1 VENGGP
7 AHSVARATQSP
18 KGVVLGP
25 KDLTGRPSAAPAEK
39 PGAERSSV
47 HHLRRRPHAKVLVVG
62 GGING
67 VGTFRDLALQ
77 GVDVALVERGDYC
90 QGASGA
96 SSHMIHGGIRYL
108 ENGEFRLV
116 QESVVERN
124 RLLRIAPHY
133 VKPLQ
138 TTIPIFSTFSGVLSA
153 PLRFL
158 THKQQGKPKE
168 RGAFLIKLGL
178 SLYDS
183 FSRDGGTVPRHQ
195 FRSGQ
200 RARAELPALRPDVK
214 YTATYFD
221 ASVHNPERLT
231 LDVLQDGEK
240 AGRAA
245 VGEGNAQGYTAR
257 ASNYVSLQSMTGK
270 PNPGTGKGSTVR
282 LRDELTGE
290 EFDFTADVIVNTTG
304 AWVDL
309 TNEAMGTASTF
320 MGGTKGSH
328 IVLDNAALLEACR
341 GREIFFE
348 HTDGRIVLIY
358 PMGDR
363 VLVGTTD
370 VDADMAQDAVCTDE
384 EIEYFFDLVG
394 HVFPDIAVTRGQIVY
409 TFSGVR
415 PLPRHDATQPGFVS
429 RDYRIER
436 REPGQHGN
444 GKGAVVLSLV
454 GGKWTTF
461 RALAEHMTNDVLA
474 EIGMDRKVSTAQ
486 LPIGGGAGFPADEPG
501 VQKWIKA
508 HMASG
513 RDADRTAVLLTRYGT
528 RAETV
533 MEYLDAGP
541 DRLLHSTRELSV
553 RELEFMAANEQV
565 GHLVDVLIRRTSLAF
580 RGLVTGELLNE
591 VADVLAVPLGW
602 NAAVR
607 AAEIKHAQDVLQR
620 FHRVET
626 HSLVA

>member
-1 VENGGP
+1 LGLKDSSGHP
-7 AHSVARATQSP
+7 FASDAAGAAARDSVARLRQ
-18 KGVVLGP
+18 
-25 KDLTGRPSAAPAEK
+25 RPSA
-39 PGAERSSV
+39 R
-47 HHLRRRPHAKVLVVG
+47 VLIVG

-116 QESVVERN
+116 RESVVERN

-183 FSRDGGTVPRHQ
+183 FSRGGGSVPRHQ
-195 FRSGQ
+195 FRG
-200 RARAELPALRPDVK
+200 RGKALAELPMLHPGVK

-240 AGRAA
+240 AGAA
-245 VGEGNAQGYTAR
+245 NPAGSAR
-257 ASNYVSLQSMTGK
+257 ASNYLSLVSVKAQSAGS
-270 PNPGTGKGSTVR
+270 STVE
-282 LRDELTGE
+282 LRDELTGDV
-290 EFDFTADVIVNTTG
+290 FDFTADIIVNTTG

-309 TNEAMGTASTF
+309 TNQAMGAASAF

-328 IVLDNAALLEACR
+328 IVLDHPGLLAACG

-370 VDADMAQDAVCTDE
+370 VDADMAADAVCTEAEVD
-384 EIEYFFDLVG
+384 YFFDLIG
-394 HVFPDIAVTRGQIVY
+394 HVFPDIAVSREQIVY

-436 REPGQHGN
+436 RAPEAGGS
-444 GKGAVVLSLV
+444 GAVVLSLV

-461 RALAEHMTNDVLA
+461 RALAEHLSNDVLA
-474 EIGMDRKVSTAQ
+474 ELGMERKVSTAK
-486 LPIGGGAGFPADEPG
+486 LAIGGGAGFPDSETG
-501 VQKWIKA
+501 VQHWIKT
-508 HMASG
+508 HMNGS
-513 RDADRTAVLLTRYGT
+513 RDADRTAGLLTRYGT
-528 RAETV
+528 RAQDV
-533 MEYLDAGP
+533 IRYLDGGP
-541 DRLLHSTRELSV
+541 DRLLRSTRELST
-553 RELEFMAANEQV
+553 RELEFMAATEQV

-591 VADVLAVPLGW
+591 VADILAEPLGW
-602 NAAVR
+602 DASER
-607 AAEIKHAQDVLQR
+607 AAEIDHAQEVLKR
-620 FHRVET
+620 YHGVEV

>member
-1 VENGGP
+1 
-7 AHSVARATQSP
+7 
-18 KGVVLGP
+18 LGL
-25 KDLTGRPSAAPAEK
+25 KDPSGHTNSAAAA
-39 PGAERSSV
+39 GAERESV
-47 HHLRRRPHAKVLVVG
+47 SRLRQRPNARVLIIG

-116 QESVVERN
+116 RESVVERN

-138 TTIPIFSTFSGVLSA
+138 TTIPIFSTFSGVLAA

-183 FSRDGGTVPRHQ
+183 FSRDGGSVPRHQ
-195 FRSGQ
+195 FRTRQ
-200 RARAELPALRPDVK
+200 KTLAELPMLHPGVK

-240 AGRAA
+240 AG
-245 VGEGNAQGYTAR
+245 GR
-257 ASNYVSLQSMTGK
+257 ASNYLSLMSVS
-270 PNPGTGKGSTVR
+270 PNADGSSTAV
-282 LRDELTGE
+282 LRDQLTGE
-290 EFDFTADVIVNTTG
+290 EFGFTADVIVNTTG
-304 AWVDL
+304 AWVDF
-309 TNEAMGTASTF
+309 TNQAMGAPTTF

-328 IVLDNAALLEACR
+328 IVLDHPGLLAACD

-370 VDADMAQDAVCTDE
+370 VDADMSEDAVCTDG
-384 EIEYFFDLVG
+384 EIDYFFDLIG
-394 HVFPDIAVTRGQIVY
+394 HVFPDITVDRGQIVY

-436 REPGQHGN
+436 RAEAGPQEG
-444 GKGAVVLSLV
+444 GAVVLSLV

-461 RALAEHMTNDVLA
+461 RALAEHLADDVLA
-474 EIGMDRKVSTAQ
+474 ELAMERKISTAK
-486 LPIGGGAGFPADEPG
+486 LAIGGGAGFPDSEAG
-501 VQKWIKA
+501 IQRWIKA
-508 HMASG
+508 HMSPT
-513 RDADRTAVLLTRYGT
+513 RDADRTAGLLTRYGT
-528 RAETV
+528 RAGEV
-533 MEYLDAGP
+533 ISYLDAGH
-541 DRLLHSTRELSV
+541 DRLLRSTRELSV
-553 RELEFMAANEQV
+553 RELQFMAAHEQV

-591 VADVLAVPLGW
+591 VAEALAERLGW
-602 NAAVR
+602 DAAGV
-607 AAEIKHAQDVLQR
+607 AAEIHHAQEVLKR
-620 FHRVET
+620 YHGVEV

>member
-1 VENGGP
+1 MG
-7 AHSVARATQSP
+7 ATEP
-18 KGVVLGP
+18 TVH
-25 KDLTGRPSAAPAEK
+25 PSAPRQTAEAPK
-39 PGAERSSV
+39 PGAERSPV
-47 HHLRRRPHAKVLVVG
+47 RNLKRRPHAKVLVVG

-116 QESVVERN
+116 RESVVERN

-138 TTIPIFSTFSGVLSA
+138 TTIPIFSTFSGVLAA

-183 FSRDGGTVPRHQ
+183 FSRAGGTVPRHR
-195 FRSGQ
+195 FLDHK
-200 RARAELPALRPDVK
+200 RALAELPALRPDVK

-231 LDVLQDGEK
+231 LDVLQDGEL
-240 AGRAA
+240 AGRTGAA
-245 VGEGNAQGYTAR
+245 PGQGDTAR
-257 ASNYVSLQSMTGK
+257 ASNYVSLQSMTPR
-270 PNPGTGKGSTVR
+270 PNPGTGRGSTVR

-309 TNEAMGTASTF
+309 TNQAMGSASSF

-328 IVLDNAALLEACR
+328 IVLDNPALLEACR

-370 VDADMAQDAVCTDE
+370 VDADMAEDAVCTDE
-384 EIEYFFDLVG
+384 EISYFFDLIG
-394 HVFPDIAVTRGQIVY
+394 HVFPAVPVTREQIVY

-436 REPGQHGN
+436 RGPAAGGT
-444 GKGAVVLSLV
+444 GAVVLSLV

-461 RALAEHMTNDVLA
+461 RALAEHLADDVLA
-474 EIGMDRKVSTAQ
+474 VLGKERQVSTAQ
-486 LPIGGGAGFPADEPG
+486 LPIGGGAGFPADEAG
-501 VQKWIKA
+501 VQQWIKA
-508 HMASG
+508 HMAPG
-513 RDADRTAVLLTRYGT
+513 RDADRTAGLLTRYGT
-528 RAETV
+528 RAEAV
-533 MEYLDAGP
+533 MEYLDAGE
-541 DRLLHSTRELSV
+541 DRPLHSTRELSV

-591 VADVLAVPLGW
+591 VAEVLAVPLGW
-602 NAAVR
+602 DAAAR
-607 AAEIKHAQDVLQR
+607 KAEILHAQDVLKR

-626 HSLVA
+626 PSLVA

>member
-1 VENGGP
+1 MNPVQP
-7 AHSVARATQSP
+7 AGTP
-18 KGVVLGP
+18 
-25 KDLTGRPSAAPAEK
+25 AP
-39 PGAERSSV
+39 ERDTV
-47 HHLRRRPHAKVLVVG
+47 HNLRMRPHAKVLVVG

-116 QESVVERN
+116 RESVVERN

-138 TTIPIFSTFSGVLSA
+138 TTIPIFSTFSGVLAA

-178 SLYDS
+178 GLYDS

-195 FRSGQ
+195 FRG
-200 RARAELPALRPDVK
+200 RKEALAELPDLRPDVK
-214 YTATYFD
+214 YAATYFD

-240 AGRAA
+240 AGRTGA
-245 VGEGNAQGYTAR
+245 VAGQGDTAR
-257 ASNYVSLQSMTGK
+257 ASNYVSLQSLTDQ
-270 PNPGTGKGSTVR
+270 PNPGTGRGGTVR
-282 LRDELTGE
+282 LRDELTGQ
-290 EFDFTADVIVNTTG
+290 EFDFTADIIVNTTG

-309 TNEAMGTASTF
+309 TNAAMGSTSSF

-328 IVLDNAALLEACR
+328 IVLDNPALLAACR

-348 HTDGRIVLIY
+348 HSDGRIVLIY

-370 VDADMAQDAVCTDE
+370 VDADMSQDAVCTDE
-384 EIEYFFDLVG
+384 EIAYFFDLVG
-394 HVFPDIAVTRGQIVY
+394 HVFPNIAVTREQIVY

-436 REPGQHGN
+436 RGPAPDGS
-444 GKGAVVLSLV
+444 GAVVLSLV

-461 RALAEHMTNDVLA
+461 RALAEHLSGDVLA
-474 EIGMDRKVSTAQ
+474 ELGAARKVSTAQ
-486 LPIGGGAGFPADEPG
+486 LPIGGGAGFPGDEAG

-508 HMASG
+508 HMAPG
-513 RDADRTAVLLTRYGT
+513 RDADRTAGLLTRYGT
-528 RAETV
+528 RAEDV
-533 MEYLDAGP
+533 MAYLDAGT
-541 DRLLHSTRELSV
+541 DRPLRSTRELSV
-553 RELEFMAANEQV
+553 RELEYMATHEQV

-591 VADVLAVPLGW
+591 MAEVLSVPLKWDAGT
-602 NAAVR
+602 R

>member
-1 VENGGP
+1 M
-7 AHSVARATQSP
+7 Q
-18 KGVVLGP
+18 KL
-25 KDLTGRPSAAPAEK
+25 
-39 PGAERSSV
+39 RS
-47 HHLRRRPHAKVLVVG
+47 RPHAQVLVVG

-138 TTIPIFSTFSGVLSA
+138 TTIPIFSTFSGILAA

-158 THKQQGKPKE
+158 THKQQGAPKE
-168 RGAFLIKLGL
+168 RGAFLIKVGL
-178 SLYDS
+178 SLYDF

-195 FRSGQ
+195 FRGRK
-200 RARAELPALRPDVK
+200 RALAELPRLHPGIK
-214 YTATYFD
+214 YAATYFD

-240 AGRAA
+240 AG
-245 VGEGNAQGYTAR
+245 GGDAR
-257 ASNYVSLQSMTGK
+257 ASNYLSMVAMTGSAD
-270 PNPGTGKGSTVR
+270 GASATGHTVQ
-282 LRDELTGE
+282 LRDELSGE
-290 EFDFTADVIVNTTG
+290 VFDFTADVIVNTTG

-309 TNEAMGTASTF
+309 TNEAMGVASSF

-328 IVLDNAALLEACR
+328 IVLDHPELLAACN

-370 VDADMAQDAVCTDE
+370 VDADMAEDAICTDA
-384 EIEYFFDLVG
+384 EIDYFFDLIG
-394 HVFPDIAVTRGQIVY
+394 HVFPDVAVSREQIVY
-409 TFSGVR
+409 TFAGVR
-415 PLPRHDATQPGFVS
+415 PLPKHDATQPGFVS

-436 REPGQHGN
+436 RASAEGTTAG
-444 GKGAVVLSLV
+444 GRAAVVLSLV

-461 RALAEHMTNDVLA
+461 RALAEHLSNDVLT
-474 EIGMDRKVSTAQ
+474 ELGMERRESTAK
-486 LPIGGGAGFPADEPG
+486 LAIGGGAGFPDSDDG
-501 VQKWIKA
+501 VQRWIKE
-508 HMASG
+508 HMSAG
-513 RDADRTAVLLTRYGT
+513 RDADRVAGLLTRYGT
-528 RAETV
+528 RAEEV
-533 MEYLDAGP
+533 ISFLDAVPEAP

-553 RELEFMAANEQV
+553 RELEFMARNEQI
-565 GHLVDVLIRRTSLAF
+565 GHLIDVLIRRTSLAF

-591 VADVLAVPLGW
+591 VAGILSGPLGW
-602 NAAVR
+602 DTVTR
-607 AAEIKHAQDVLQR
+607 SSEISHAQEVLKRYHGVQ
-620 FHRVET
+620 V
-626 HSLVA
+626 HSLVS

>member
-1 VENGGP
+1 MGQKDSARTP
-7 AHSVARATQSP
+7 ANDRASVQKLRTRRHAQ
-18 KGVVLGP
+18 VLII
-25 KDLTGRPSAAPAEK
+25 
-39 PGAERSSV
+39 
-47 HHLRRRPHAKVLVVG
+47 G

-138 TTIPIFSTFSGVLSA
+138 TTIPIFSTFSGVLAA
-153 PLRFL
+153 PMRFL
-158 THKQQGKPKE
+158 THKQGKHTE

-178 SLYDS
+178 SMYDF

-195 FRSGQ
+195 FRGRK
-200 RARAELPALRPDVK
+200 RALAELPRLHPGIK
-214 YTATYFD
+214 YAATYFD

-240 AGRAA
+240 AGGAA
-245 VGEGNAQGYTAR
+245 GHLAR
-257 ASNYVSLQSMTGK
+257 ASNYVSLVSMGGSTGSAA
-270 PNPGTGKGSTVR
+270 GTGTGTTVQ
-282 LRDELTGE
+282 LRDELSGE
-290 EFDFTADVIVNTTG
+290 VFDFTADVIVNTTG

-309 TNEAMGTASTF
+309 TNEAMGAASSF

-328 IVLDNAALLEACR
+328 IVLDHPELLAACN

-370 VDADMAQDAVCTDE
+370 VDADMAEDAVCTE
-384 EIEYFFDLVG
+384 AEIDYFFDLIG
-394 HVFPDIAVTRGQIVY
+394 HVFPDITVDRGQIVY

-415 PLPRHDATQPGFVS
+415 PLPKHDATQPGFVS

-436 REPGQHGN
+436 RA
-444 GKGAVVLSLV
+444 GAGGAVLSLV

-461 RALAEHMTNDVLA
+461 RALAEHLSNDVLA
-474 EIGMDRKVSTAQ
+474 ELGMERKLSTAK
-486 LPIGGGAGFPADEPG
+486 LAIGGGAGFPDSEDG
-501 VQKWIKA
+501 VQRWIKA
-508 HMASG
+508 HMSAG
-513 RDADRTAVLLTRYGT
+513 RDAARVTGLLTRYGT
-528 RAETV
+528 RAEEV
-533 MEYLDAGP
+533 IRFLDDANAGEA
-541 DRLLHSTRELSV
+541 DRLLHSTRELST
-553 RELEFMAANEQV
+553 RELEFMAAHEQI

-591 VADVLAVPLGW
+591 IADILSGPLGW
-602 NAAVR
+602 DAALR
-607 AAEIKHAQDVLQR
+607 ATEITHAQEVLQR
-620 FHRVET
+620 FHGVRV

>member
-1 VENGGP
+1 MGQKDSARTP
-7 AHSVARATQSP
+7 ANDRASVQKLRTRRHAQ
-18 KGVVLGP
+18 VLII
-25 KDLTGRPSAAPAEK
+25 
-39 PGAERSSV
+39 
-47 HHLRRRPHAKVLVVG
+47 G

-138 TTIPIFSTFSGVLSA
+138 TTIPIFSTFSGVLAA
-153 PLRFL
+153 PMRFL
-158 THKQQGKPKE
+158 THKQGKHTE

-178 SLYDS
+178 SMYDF

-195 FRSGQ
+195 FRGRK
-200 RARAELPALRPDVK
+200 RALAELPRLHPGIK
-214 YTATYFD
+214 YAATYFD

-240 AGRAA
+240 AGGAD
-245 VGEGNAQGYTAR
+245 GHLAR
-257 ASNYVSLQSMTGK
+257 ASNYVSLVSMGGSTGSAA
-270 PNPGTGKGSTVR
+270 GTGTGTTVQ
-282 LRDELTGE
+282 LRDELSGE
-290 EFDFTADVIVNTTG
+290 VFDFTADVIVNTTG

-309 TNEAMGTASTF
+309 TNEAMGAASSF

-328 IVLDNAALLEACR
+328 IVLDHPELLAACN

-370 VDADMAQDAVCTDE
+370 VDADMAEDAVCTE
-384 EIEYFFDLVG
+384 AEIDYFFDLIG
-394 HVFPDIAVTRGQIVY
+394 HVFPDITVDRGQIVY

-415 PLPRHDATQPGFVS
+415 PLPKHDATQPGFVS

-436 REPGQHGN
+436 RA
-444 GKGAVVLSLV
+444 GAGGAVLSLV

-461 RALAEHMTNDVLA
+461 RALAEHLSNDVLA
-474 EIGMDRKVSTAQ
+474 ELGMERKLSTAK
-486 LPIGGGAGFPADEPG
+486 LAIGGGAGFPDSEDG
-501 VQKWIKA
+501 VQRWIKA
-508 HMASG
+508 HMSAG
-513 RDADRTAVLLTRYGT
+513 RDAARVTGLLTRYGT
-528 RAETV
+528 RAEEV
-533 MEYLDAGP
+533 IRFLDDANAGEA
-541 DRLLHSTRELSV
+541 DRLLHSTRELST
-553 RELEFMAANEQV
+553 RELEFMAAHEQI

-591 VADVLAVPLGW
+591 IADILSGPLGW
-602 NAAVR
+602 DAARR
-607 AAEIKHAQDVLQR
+607 ATEITHAQEVLQR
-620 FHRVET
+620 FHGVRV

>member
-1 VENGGP
+1 MGLKDSSDHPFTSSTGGTAP
-7 AHSVARATQSP
+7 RTSVASLRQRPNAR
-18 KGVVLGP
+18 VLI
-25 KDLTGRPSAAPAEK
+25 
-39 PGAERSSV
+39 
-47 HHLRRRPHAKVLVVG
+47 VG

-116 QESVVERN
+116 RESVVERN

-138 TTIPIFSTFSGVLSA
+138 TTIPIFSTFSGVLAA

-158 THKQQGKPKE
+158 THKQQGKPTE

-178 SLYDS
+178 SLYDA
-183 FSRDGGTVPRHQ
+183 FSRDGRSVPRHQ
-195 FRSGQ
+195 FRG
-200 RARAELPALRPDVK
+200 RKKALAELPLLHPGVK

-240 AGRAA
+240 AGAA
-245 VGEGNAQGYTAR
+245 NAAGSAR
-257 ASNYVSLQSMTGK
+257 ASNYLSLASVKATSAGS
-270 PNPGTGKGSTVR
+270 STVV

-290 EFDFTADVIVNTTG
+290 VFDFTADVIVNTTG

-309 TNEAMGTASTF
+309 TNQAMGTASSF

-328 IVLDNAALLEACR
+328 IVLDHPGLLAACD

-348 HTDGRIVLIY
+348 HSDGRIVLIY

-370 VDADMAQDAVCTDE
+370 VDADLSEDAVCTE
-384 EIEYFFDLVG
+384 AEIDYFFDLIS
-394 HVFPDIAVTRGQIVY
+394 HVFPDIVVNREQIVY

-415 PLPRHDATQPGFVS
+415 PLPKHDTTHPGFVS

-436 REPGQHGN
+436 REPEAGGS
-444 GKGAVVLSLV
+444 GAVVLSLV

-461 RALAEHMTNDVLA
+461 RALAEHLSNDVLA
-474 EIGMDRKVSTAQ
+474 ELGAERKISTAK
-486 LPIGGGAGFPADEPG
+486 LAIGGGAGFPDSDAG
-501 VQKWIKA
+501 VQQWIKA
-508 HMASG
+508 HMSG
-513 RDADRTAVLLTRYGT
+513 SRNADRVSGLLTRYGT
-528 RAETV
+528 RAEEV
-533 MEYLDAGP
+533 IRYLDAGP
-541 DRLLHSTRELSV
+541 DSLLQSTRELSV
-553 RELEFMAANEQV
+553 RELEFMAANEQI

-591 VADVLAVPLGW
+591 IADNLAGPLGW
-602 NAAVR
+602 DAARR
-607 AAEIKHAQDVLQR
+607 AAEIDHAQEVLQR
-620 FHRVET
+620 YHGVRV

>member
-1 VENGGP
+1 M
-7 AHSVARATQSP
+7 
-18 KGVVLGP
+18 GP
-25 KDLTGRPSAAPAEK
+25 KDSPARPAAPK
-39 PGAERSSV
+39 PGAERASV
-47 HHLRRRPHAKVLVVG
+47 HNLRLRPHAKVLVVG

-67 VGTFRDLALQ
+67 VATFRDLALQ

-116 QESVVERN
+116 RESVVERN

-138 TTIPIFSTFSGVLSA
+138 TTIPIFSTFSGVLAA

-168 RGAFLIKLGL
+168 RGAFLIRIGL

-195 FRSGQ
+195 FRGHK
-200 RARAELPALRPDVK
+200 RALAELPALRPDVK
-214 YTATYFD
+214 YAATYFD

-240 AGRAA
+240 AGRASGA
-245 VGEGNAQGYTAR
+245 NPQGSTAR
-257 ASNYVSLQSMTGK
+257 ASNYLSLKSMTGE
-270 PNPGTGKGSTVR
+270 PNRGTGKGSTVR

-309 TNEAMGTASTF
+309 TNEAMGAASSF

-328 IVLDNAALLEACR
+328 IVLDHPELLAACR

-370 VDADMAQDAVCTDE
+370 IDADMAQDAVCTDA
-384 EIEYFFDLVG
+384 EIEYFFELIG
-394 HVFPDIAVTRGQIVY
+394 HVFPSVPVKREQIVY

-415 PLPRHDATQPGFVS
+415 PLPKHDATQPGFVS

-436 REPGQHGN
+436 RGPGSSTPGA
-444 GKGAVVLSLV
+444 GAVVLSLV

-461 RALAEHMTNDVLA
+461 RALAEHLTNDVLA
-474 EIGMDRKVSTAQ
+474 EVGAQRKVSTAQ
-486 LPIGGGAGFPADEPG
+486 LAIGGGAGFPADEAG
-501 VQKWIKA
+501 VQKWIKD
-508 HMASG
+508 HMTAG
-513 RDADRTAVLLTRYGT
+513 RDADRTAGMLTRYGT
-528 RAETV
+528 RAEAV
-533 MEYLDAGP
+533 MAYLDGGP
-541 DRLLHSTRELSV
+541 DHLLRSTRELSV
-553 RELEFMAANEQV
+553 RELEFMAAHEQV

-591 VADVLAVPLGW
+591 VAEVLSGPLGW
-602 NAAVR
+602 DAAAR
-607 AAEIKHAQDVLQR
+607 AAEIRHAQDVLQR

>member
-1 VENGGP
+1 VVNGAVPVGAP
-7 AHSVARATQSP
+7 HRTKP
-18 KGVVLGP
+18 KGVVLGRNETP
-25 KDLTGRPSAAPAEK
+25 GHQASRHRPTVES
-39 PGAERSSV
+39 
-47 HHLRRRPHAKVLVVG
+47 LRQRPRAQVLIIG

-116 QESVVERN
+116 RESVVERN

-138 TTIPIFSTFSGVLSA
+138 TTIPIFSTFSGILSA

-168 RGAFLIKLGL
+168 RGAFLIKAGL
-178 SLYDS
+178 TLYDS
-183 FSRDGGTVPRHQ
+183 FSRDGGNVPRHE
-195 FRSGQ
+195 FRGRK
-200 RARAELPALRPDVK
+200 RALAELPMLHPGIK
-214 YTATYFD
+214 YAATYFD

-240 AGRAA
+240 AGGGTKSGTAEA
-245 VGEGNAQGYTAR
+245 NAR
-257 ASNYVSLQSMTGK
+257 ASNYLSLVEK
-270 PNPGTGKGSTVR
+270 KPGTAESGTTVQ

-290 EFDFTADVIVNTTG
+290 VFDFTADVIVNTTG

-309 TNEAMGTASTF
+309 TNQAMGATSAF

-328 IVLDNAALLEACR
+328 IVLDHPGLLAACS

-370 VDADMAQDAVCTDE
+370 IDADMSQDAVCTDA
-384 EIEYFFDLVG
+384 EIEYFFELIG
-394 HVFPDIAVTRGQIVY
+394 QVFPDITVNRGQIVY

-415 PLPRHDATQPGFVS
+415 PLPKHDETQPGFVS

-436 REPGQHGN
+436 QATQQGPA
-444 GKGAVVLSLV
+444 GAADSGSGVVLSLV

-461 RALAEHMTNDVLA
+461 RALAEHLSDDVLA
-474 EIGMDRKVSTAQ
+474 ELGMQRRISTAK
-486 LPIGGGAGFPADEPG
+486 LAIGGGAGFPETEAG

-508 HMASG
+508 HLAPG
-513 RDADRTAVLLTRYGT
+513 RDADRVALLLTRYGT
-528 RAETV
+528 RAEEV
-533 MEYLDAGP
+533 ISYLDAGP

-553 RELEFMAANEQV
+553 RELEFMAQHEQI
-565 GHLVDVLIRRTSLAF
+565 GHLADILIRRTSLAF

-591 VADVLAVPLGW
+591 IAAVLAVPLGW
-602 NAAVR
+602 DAAAR
-607 AAEIKHAQDVLQR
+607 ATEIRHAQEILNR
-620 FHRVET
+620 FHGVQV

>member
-1 VENGGP
+1 MERQ
-7 AHSVARATQSP
+7 SVQN
-18 KGVVLGP
+18 
-25 KDLTGRPSAAPAEK
+25 
-39 PGAERSSV
+39 
-47 HHLRRRPHAKVLVVG
+47 LRRRPHAKVLVVG

-116 QESVVERN
+116 RESVVERN

-138 TTIPIFSTFSGVLSA
+138 TTIPIFSTFSGILSA

-168 RGAFLIKLGL
+168 RGAFLIKAGL

-195 FRSGQ
+195 FRTHK
-200 RARAELPALRPDVK
+200 AALEELPALRPDVK

-240 AGRAA
+240 AGRAGFA
-245 VGEGNAQGYTAR
+245 RTSGQGDTAR
-257 ASNYVSLQSMTGK
+257 ASNYLSLQSMSSA
-270 PNPGTGKGSTVR
+270 PNPGTGKGGTIR

-290 EFDFTADVIVNTTG
+290 EFDFTADIIVNTTG

-309 TNEAMGTASTF
+309 TNEAMGAASSF

-328 IVLDNAALLEACR
+328 IVLDHPGLLAACR

-370 VDADMAQDAVCTDE
+370 VDADMSEDAVCTDG
-384 EIEYFFDLVG
+384 EIQYFFDLIG
-394 HVFPDIAVTRGQIVY
+394 HVFPSIDVTADDIVY

-415 PLPRHDATQPGFVS
+415 PLPSHDATQPGFVS

-436 REPGQHGN
+436 RASGDKGS
-444 GKGAVVLSLV
+444 GAVVLSLV

-461 RALAEHMTNDVLA
+461 RALGEHLTNDVLN
-474 EIGMDRKVSTAQ
+474 ELGVQRKVSTAQ
-486 LPIGGGAGFPADEPG
+486 LPIGGGAGFPADEAG
-501 VQKWIKA
+501 EQKWIKA
-508 HMASG
+508 HMAAG
-513 RDADRTAVLLTRYGT
+513 RDADRTAGLLTRYGT
-528 RAETV
+528 RAEAV
-533 MEYLDAGP
+533 IEYLDAEP
-541 DRLLHSTRELSV
+541 DQPLRSTRELSV

-565 GHLVDVLIRRTSLAF
+565 GHLVDVFIRRTSLAF

-591 VADVLAVPLGW
+591 VAEVLSVPLKW
-602 NAAVR
+602 DAAAR
-607 AAEIKHAQDVLQR
+607 AAEIKHAQGVLQR

-626 HSLVA
+626 HSLVS

>member
-1 VENGGP
+1 
-7 AHSVARATQSP
+7 
-18 KGVVLGP
+18 VLII
-25 KDLTGRPSAAPAEK
+25 
-39 PGAERSSV
+39 
-47 HHLRRRPHAKVLVVG
+47 G

-67 VGTFRDLALQ
+67 VGTFRDLAMQ

-124 RLLRIAPHY
+124 RLLKIAPHY

-138 TTIPIFSTFSGVLSA
+138 TTIPVFSTFSGILSA

-158 THKQQGKPKE
+158 THKRGKPTE
-168 RGAFLIKLGL
+168 RGAVLIKLGL
-178 SLYDS
+178 SIYDF
-183 FSRDGGTVPRHQ
+183 FSRDGSSVPRHR
-195 FRSGQ
+195 FLGRN
-200 RARAELPALRPDVK
+200 RALAELPMLNPGIK
-214 YTATYFD
+214 YSATYFD

-240 AGRAA
+240 AGAA
-245 VGEGNAQGYTAR
+245 EPGAPETATAR
-257 ASNYVSLQSMTGK
+257 ASNYVSLVSMGD
-270 PNPGTGKGSTVR
+270 GGVR
-282 LRDELTGE
+282 LRDELTGG
-290 EFDFTADVIVNTTG
+290 EFDFYADVIVNTTG

-309 TNEAMGTASTF
+309 TNQAMGAPTRF

-328 IVLDNAALLEACR
+328 IVLDHPELLEACQ

-370 VDADMAQDAVCTDE
+370 VDADMAEDAVCTQDE
-384 EIEYFFDLVG
+384 VDYFLDLIG
-394 HVFPDIAVTRGQIVY
+394 HVFPTIAVDRSQIVY
-409 TFSGVR
+409 SFSGVR
-415 PLPRHDATQPGFVS
+415 PLPSHDSTQPGFVS

-436 REPGQHGN
+436 RTPDAAAPGG
-444 GKGAVVLSLV
+444 GAAVVLSLV

-461 RALAEHMTNDVLA
+461 RALAEHLANDVLG
-474 EIGMDRKVSTAQ
+474 ELGLERKVSTAK
-486 LPIGGGAGFPADEPG
+486 LAIGGGAGFPQDDAG
-501 VQKWIKA
+501 IQKWIKS
-508 HMASG
+508 HMGAG
-513 RDADRTAVLLTRYGT
+513 RDADRTALLLTRYGT
-528 RAETV
+528 RAADV
-533 MEYLDAGP
+533 ISYLDAGP
-541 DRLLHSTRELSV
+541 DRLLRSTRELSV
-553 RELEFMAANEQV
+553 RELEFMAGQEQI

-580 RGLVTGELLNE
+580 RGLVTGELLVE
-591 VADVLAVPLGW
+591 VADVLSAALGW
-602 NAAVR
+602 DAAAK
-607 AAEIKHAQDVLQR
+607 AAEIQHAQDVLER
-620 FHRVET
+620 FHRVQI

>member
-1 VENGGP
+1 MGTKDFFGHSGAASSPATGP
-7 AHSVARATQSP
+7 RSAVQALRQRPRAR
-18 KGVVLGP
+18 VLII
-25 KDLTGRPSAAPAEK
+25 
-39 PGAERSSV
+39 
-47 HHLRRRPHAKVLVVG
+47 G

-116 QESVVERN
+116 RESVVERN

-183 FSRDGGTVPRHQ
+183 FSRDGGSVPRHQ
-195 FRSGQ
+195 FRGRK
-200 RARAELPALRPDVK
+200 RALAELPHLNPGIK
-214 YTATYFD
+214 YAATYFD

-240 AGRAA
+240 AGLGTA
-245 VGEGNAQGYTAR
+245 GHTNATAR
-257 ASNYVSLQSMTGK
+257 ASNYLSLQSMKSGAAATGTGG
-270 PNPGTGKGSTVR
+270 PGTGSTVQ

-290 EFDFTADVIVNTTG
+290 VFDFTADVIVNTTG

-309 TNEAMGTASTF
+309 TNEAMGAASRF

-328 IVLDNAALLEACR
+328 IVLDHPGLLEACR

-370 VDADMAQDAVCTDE
+370 VDADMGQDAVCTDG
-384 EIEYFFDLVG
+384 EIDYFLDLIG
-394 HVFPDIAVTRGQIVY
+394 HVFPDIPVDRGQIVY

-436 REPGQHGN
+436 REGEA
-444 GKGAVVLSLV
+444 GAVVLSLV

-474 EIGMDRKVSTAQ
+474 ELGMERKVSTAK
-486 LPIGGGAGFPADEPG
+486 LAIGGGAGFPDDEAG
-501 VQKWIKA
+501 VQKWIKT
-508 HMASG
+508 HMSAG
-513 RDADRTAVLLTRYGT
+513 RNADRTAVLLTRYGT
-528 RAETV
+528 RAGEV
-533 MEYLDAGP
+533 MRYLDAGP
-541 DRLLHSTRELSV
+541 DRLLHSTHELSV
-553 RELEFMAANEQV
+553 RELEFMAENEQV
-565 GHLVDVLIRRTSLAF
+565 GHLADVLIRRTSLAF
-580 RGLVTGELLNE
+580 RGLVTGELLHE
-591 VADVLAVPLGW
+591 VADVLAGPLGW
-602 NAAVR
+602 DAAAT
-607 AAEIKHAQDVLQR
+607 AAEIRAAHEVLER
-620 FHRVET
+620 FHRVQI

>member
-1 VENGGP
+1 MGLKDSSDHP
-7 AHSVARATQSP
+7 FTSSAAHSTARASVANLRQRP
-18 KGVVLGP
+18 NARVLI
-25 KDLTGRPSAAPAEK
+25 
-39 PGAERSSV
+39 
-47 HHLRRRPHAKVLVVG
+47 VG

-116 QESVVERN
+116 RESVVERN

-138 TTIPIFSTFSGVLSA
+138 TTIPIFSTFSGVLAA

-158 THKQQGKPKE
+158 THKQHGKPKE

-183 FSRDGGTVPRHQ
+183 FSRDGGSVPRHQ
-195 FRSGQ
+195 FRG
-200 RARAELPALRPDVK
+200 RKKALAELPLLHPGVK

-240 AGRAA
+240 AGAA
-245 VGEGNAQGYTAR
+245 KGKGSAR
-257 ASNYVSLQSMTGK
+257 ASNYLSLASVKAASAGS
-270 PNPGTGKGSTVR
+270 STVE

-290 EFDFTADVIVNTTG
+290 VFDFTADIIINTTG

-309 TNEAMGTASTF
+309 TNQAMGAVSSF

-328 IVLDNAALLEACR
+328 IVLDHPGLLAACN

-370 VDADMAQDAVCTDE
+370 VDADMSEDAVCTEDE
-384 EIEYFFDLVG
+384 IDYFFDLIG
-394 HVFPDIAVTRGQIVY
+394 HVFPEITVNRQQIVY

-436 REPGQHGN
+436 RAPEAGGS
-444 GKGAVVLSLV
+444 GAVVLSLV

-461 RALAEHMTNDVLA
+461 RALAEHLSNDVLA
-474 EIGMDRKVSTAQ
+474 ELGMERKVSTAK
-486 LPIGGGAGFPADEPG
+486 LAIGGGAGFPDSDAG
-501 VQKWIKA
+501 IQQWIKA
-508 HMASG
+508 HMNGS
-513 RDADRTAVLLTRYGT
+513 RDADRVTGLLTRYGT
-528 RAETV
+528 RAEDV
-533 MEYLDAGP
+533 IRYLDGGP
-541 DRLLHSTRELSV
+541 DSLLRSTRELSV
-553 RELEFMAANEQV
+553 REVEFMAAHEQI
-565 GHLVDVLIRRTSLAF
+565 GHLVDVLVRRTSLAF

-591 VADVLAVPLGW
+591 VADTLAEPLGW
-602 NAAVR
+602 DASER
-607 AAEIKHAQDVLQR
+607 AAEIHHAEEVLKR
-620 FHRVET
+620 YHGVEV

>member
-1 VENGGP
+1 MGQKASSRKPGP
-7 AHSVARATQSP
+7 AGERASVQKLRTRRHAQ
-18 KGVVLGP
+18 VLI
-25 KDLTGRPSAAPAEK
+25 
-39 PGAERSSV
+39 
-47 HHLRRRPHAKVLVVG
+47 VG

-138 TTIPIFSTFSGVLSA
+138 TTIPIFSTFSGVLAA

-158 THKQQGKPKE
+158 THKQQGRPKE

-178 SLYDS
+178 SMYDF
-183 FSRDGGTVPRHQ
+183 FSRDGGTVPRHE
-195 FRSGQ
+195 FRGRQ
-200 RARAELPALRPDVK
+200 RALAELPRLHPDIK

-240 AGRAA
+240 AGAGGR
-245 VGEGNAQGYTAR
+245 NAR
-257 ASNYVSLQSMTGK
+257 ASNYVSLVSMTGAAGVDSTGADSTETAST
-270 PNPGTGKGSTVR
+270 GTASTGTGSTVQ

-290 EFDFTADVIVNTTG
+290 VFDFTADVIVNTTG
-304 AWVDL
+304 AWVDM
-309 TNEAMGTASTF
+309 TNQAMGAASSF

-328 IVLDNAALLEACR
+328 IVLDHAELLAACN

-370 VDADMAQDAVCTDE
+370 VDADMAEDAVCTE
-384 EIEYFFDLVG
+384 AEIDYFFDLIG
-394 HVFPDIAVTRGQIVY
+394 HVFPGVAVDREQIVY

-415 PLPRHDATQPGFVS
+415 PLPKHDATQPGFVS

-436 REPGQHGN
+436 RGPRGTAGAAA
-444 GKGAVVLSLV
+444 GAVVLSLV

-461 RALAEHMTNDVLA
+461 RALAEHLSNDVLA
-474 EIGMDRKVSTAQ
+474 ELGLERKVSTAK
-486 LPIGGGAGFPADEPG
+486 LAIGGGAGFPDSEDG
-501 VQKWIKA
+501 VQRWIKA
-508 HMASG
+508 HMSAN
-513 RDADRTAVLLTRYGT
+513 RDASRAAGLLTRYGT
-528 RAETV
+528 RAEEV
-533 MEYLDAGP
+533 IDFLDRAP

-553 RELEFMAANEQV
+553 RELEFMAQNEQV
-565 GHLVDVLIRRTSLAF
+565 GHLVDVLIRRTALAF

-591 VADVLAVPLGW
+591 VADILSGPLGW
-602 NAAVR
+602 DAATR
-607 AAEIKHAQDVLQR
+607 ASEISHTQEVLKR
-620 FHRVET
+620 FHGVT
-626 HSLVA
+626 VHSLVS

>member
-1 VENGGP
+1 VNER
-7 AHSVARATQSP
+7 ASVQKLRARRHAQ
-18 KGVVLGP
+18 VLII
-25 KDLTGRPSAAPAEK
+25 
-39 PGAERSSV
+39 
-47 HHLRRRPHAKVLVVG
+47 G

-116 QESVVERN
+116 RESVVERN

-138 TTIPIFSTFSGVLSA
+138 TTIPIFSTFSGVLAA
-153 PLRFL
+153 PVRFL
-158 THKQQGKPKE
+158 THKQGKHTE

-178 SLYDS
+178 SMYDF

-195 FRSGQ
+195 FRGRK
-200 RARAELPALRPDVK
+200 RALAELPRLHPGIK
-214 YTATYFD
+214 YAATYFD

-240 AGRAA
+240 AGAGGA
-245 VGEGNAQGYTAR
+245 VSHRAR
-257 ASNYVSLQSMTGK
+257 ASNYVSLVSADAR
-270 PNPGTGKGSTVR
+270 GTSGGTTVQ

-290 EFDFTADVIVNTTG
+290 TFDFTADIIVNTTG

-309 TNEAMGTASTF
+309 TNGAMGTASSF

-328 IVLDNAALLEACR
+328 IVLDHPELLAACG

-370 VDADMAQDAVCTDE
+370 VDADMAEDAVCTE
-384 EIEYFFDLVG
+384 AEIDYFFDLIG
-394 HVFPDIAVTRGQIVY
+394 HVFPDIAVGREQIVY

-415 PLPRHDATQPGFVS
+415 PLPKHDATQPGFVS

-436 REPGQHGN
+436 RPAAG
-444 GKGAVVLSLV
+444 GAVLSLV

-461 RALAEHMTNDVLA
+461 RALAEHLSDDVLA
-474 EIGMDRKVSTAQ
+474 ELGSERKVSTAK
-486 LPIGGGAGFPADEPG
+486 LAIGGGDGFPENEDG
-501 VQKWIKA
+501 VQRWIKA
-508 HMASG
+508 HMSAG
-513 RDADRTAVLLTRYGT
+513 RDAARVTGLLTRYGT
-528 RAETV
+528 RAEEV
-533 MEYLDAGP
+533 IGFLDGAGTADP
-541 DRLLHSTRELSV
+541 DRLLHSTRELST
-553 RELEFMAANEQV
+553 RELEYMAAHEQI

-591 VADVLAVPLGW
+591 VADILSGPLGW
-602 NAAVR
+602 DAARR
-607 AAEIKHAQDVLQR
+607 ATEISHAQEVLKR
-620 FHRVET
+620 FHGVRV